1 MPNFPKSDNR
11 TVFVGSTG
19 TGKTQAAVWLLSTR
33 DFDVRP
39 WIIIDYKGDDLIS
52 EIDAVV
58 IDLKNP
64 LPKNPGLYV
73 VRPMAK
79 KDDDALEKFLMN
91 CYYQENIGLYFD
103 EAYMLPKN
111 SAALIALLTQG
122 RSKNIEMIILTQR
135 PVFLSKFIFSEASFF
150 GIFALTMKD
159 DLEKLKSYT
168 VEKGFSSLEPYHW
181 HWYNVKDMKLDIFK
195 PVPNQAKIIDDIHEK
210 IEKIEIKNQTE
221 FNIKRI

>member
-19 TGKTQAAVWLLSTR
+19 TGKTQAAAWLLSTR
-33 DFDVRP
+33 DFDIRP

-52 EIDAVV
+52 EIDAIV
-58 IDLKNP
+58 IDINKP
-64 LPKNPGLYV
+64 PPQKAGLYV
-73 VRPMAK
+73 ARPMAK
-79 KDDDALEKFLMN
+79 KDDDALEKFLMQ

-122 RSKNIEMIILTQR
+122 RSKNIEMLILTQR
-135 PVFLSKFIFSEASFF
+135 PVFLNKFIFSEASFF
-150 GIFALTMKD
+150 AIFSLTMKD

-168 VEKGFSSLEPYHW
+168 IEKGFSALAPYHW
-181 HWYNVKDMKLDIFK
+181 HWYDVKAMKLDIFK
-195 PVPNQAKIIDDIHEK
+195 PVPSQAQIIDAIHEK
-210 IEKIEIKNQTE
+210 IEKIEIKNE
-221 FNIKRI
+221 NEINIKRI